1 MVSVPTGNIHFIS
14 TKLDLQERKKFTM
27 EIIQE
32 INGRNNSLSFIKKNL
47 SPPYPFKTNIQVWV
61 HLAEHEFYKRQN
73 RHRHKQ
79 VSSFTYPSSPIE
91 FFTGYGPWGV

>member
-1 MVSVPTGNIHFIS
+1 MN

-32 INGRNNSLSFIKKNL
+32 RNGRNNSVSFIKKHL

-61 HLAEHEFYKRQN
+61 HLAEHEFYRIQA
-73 RHRHKQ
+73 Q
-79 VSSFTYPSSPIE
+79 A
-91 FFTGYGPWGV
+91 